1 MSPAQTAAAEFFGAL
16 APEYDAR
23 WTDSLV
29 GRLQREQVWRV
40 VGRLF
45 HAGERVLDLGCGTGA
60 DAQRLARAGMM
71 VHAIDAAPEMVAA
84 AARRLVAER
93 TAGSASVELCAL
105 EDLARLL
112 PHAPFDGALS
122 NFAALNCVEDLGAF
136 ASDLAALVR
145 PGGRVALT
153 VFGRSCAWELIR
165 YRGRAR
171 SRRRLALRVFY
182 PSVRTLS
189 AALRPWFRRVQV
201 RGIGVFVPPS
211 YAESWAGRHPRLLHM
226 LDRADG
232 LAGRAPGTRALAD
245 HLLVVFERT

>member
-40 VGRLF
+40 VGPLF
-45 HAGERVLDLGCGTGA
+45 HAGERVIDLGCGTGS
-60 DAQRLARAGMM
+60 DAARLVRAGVA
-71 VHAIDAAPEMVAA
+71 VHAVDAAPEMVAA
-84 AARRLVAER
+84 AERRLAAER
-93 TAGSASVELCAL
+93 TAGMARVELCAL
-105 EDLARLL
+105 EDLARLR

-122 NFAALNCVEDLGAF
+122 NFAAVNCVEDVGAF

-145 PGGRVALT
+145 PRGCVALT
-153 VFGRSCAWELIR
+153 VFGRSCAWEMLW

-171 SRRRLALRVFY
+171 RQRRGSLRVIY
-182 PSVRTLS
+182 PSVAALS
-189 AALRPWFRRVQV
+189 AALRPWFRRVEL

-211 YAESWAGRHPRLLHM
+211 YAESWAQRHPGLAAT
-226 LDRADG
+226 LDRIDRF
-232 LAGRAPGTRALAD
+232 AGRVPGVRALAD